1 MTASFFDSALGILK
15 AVGPFI
21 LLLVLAYAVLTWR
34 KRSRAKDAQGER
46 AARDLYTDQRAQR
59 DNLPGDESGGPP
71 ARPT

>member
-21 LLLVLAYAVLTWR
+21 LLLALAYAVLNSP
-34 KRSRAKDAQGER
+34 KRSRAKDARGER
-46 AARDLYTDQRAQR
+46 AVRDLYTDQRAQR
-59 DNLPGDESGGPP
+59 DNLPGDISGGPP